1 MNMITARVST
11 VAMVCVL
18 ASAAAGAAQDQPQ
31 SVKQLLESGR
41 YQEAVERTAAEP
53 GSAPEDT
60 YLAAQAYQKM
70 NNADGARQAL
80 AQLAERG
87 DEDPWSLIA
96 RSERARLDQ
105 NLDEALSLAQAAVA
119 QSAPP
124 PASAYALYQLG
135 LVQSQRQDMAGA
147 AESFEKAT
155 AIDPAF
161 AYAHYYAGMAN
172 SSLNRIDRVAQ
183 HFETF
188 LKLAPEA
195 PERAAVESIMRTVRG
210 R

>member
-1 MNMITARVST
+1 
-11 VAMVCVL
+11 
-18 ASAAAGAAQDQPQ
+18 
-31 SVKQLLESGR
+31 
-41 YQEAVERTAAEP
+41 
-53 GSAPEDT
+53 
-60 YLAAQAYQKM
+60 
-70 NNADGARQAL
+70 
-80 AQLAERG
+80 
-87 DEDPWSLIA
+87 
-96 RSERARLDQ
+96 
-105 NLDEALSLAQAAVA
+105 DEALSLAQAAVA